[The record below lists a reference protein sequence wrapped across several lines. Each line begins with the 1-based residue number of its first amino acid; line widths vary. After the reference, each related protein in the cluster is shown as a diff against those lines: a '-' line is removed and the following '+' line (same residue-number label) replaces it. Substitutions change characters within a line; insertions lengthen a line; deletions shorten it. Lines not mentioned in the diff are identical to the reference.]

1 MTTLYSRSIQL
12 LLLGLLLTPCVKAQ
26 DISLSK
32 LNVNTTNSEMAPMVL
47 DSTLYFISN
56 RKSSV
61 LVNVFTQDDQHLYKL
76 YSAPLEPDGRAGKVT
91 LFEPTADQPLTSGPI
106 TFSPDGAL
114 LITTLN
120 QTRELSSARHSDTE
134 NQLRLY
140 QSYKRRDSWQTLDE
154 IPFNIG
160 NYSVTHPSLSPD
172 GGMLFFASNKPGGY
186 GETDLYVSR
195 RTATGWGTPE
205 NLGETINTPGSE
217 LFPFYH
223 PSGKLYFTSD
233 GHGGMGGM
241 DIFYTTYST
250 QWSPPV
256 GLEAPI
262 NSSADDFSCYIFPD
276 EATGLMASNREG
288 SDNLYQFKYEMIFC
302 ETPNEVVED
311 VYCFTF
317 YEEGDFD
324 KDTVPHQ
331 YRWEFSDGVQA
342 RGDEVDHC
350 FPGPGFYE
358 IFLHVI
364 DSITGEE
371 LYAVANYELLL
382 EETKQVYFSAPDTLP
397 LGDTLTLDAQL
408 MGWGEMEPVQYFW
421 ELEEN
426 EEIRLG
432 KTIQHIFRKK
442 GTYTIKCE
450 AYWED
455 NQLCSYRTIVVE

>member
-1 MTTLYSRSIQL
+1 LANLKAFKTMSKLYSRSVQF
-12 LLLGLLLTPCVKAQ
+12 LLLGLLLTPCVNAQ
-26 DISLSK
+26 DIGITK
-32 LNVNTTNSEMAPMVL
+32 LNVNTASNSEMAPMVL

-61 LVNVFTQDDQHLYKL
+61 LVNVFTQEDQHLYKL
-76 YSAPLEPDGRAGKVT
+76 YAAPLRSDGSAGKVT
-91 LFEPTADQPLTSGPI
+91 LFELTADQPLTSGPI

-140 QSYKRRDSWQTLDE
+140 QSYKRQDRWQTMEE

-205 NLGETINTPGSE
+205 NLGETINTSGSE

-223 PSGKLYFTSD
+223 PSGKLYFTSN

-241 DIFYTTYST
+241 DIFYTTYDT
-250 QWSPPV
+250 QWAPPV
-256 GLEAPI
+256 ALESPI
-262 NSSADDFSCYIFPD
+262 NSTADDFSCYIFPD
-276 EATGLMASNREG
+276 EATGYFASDREG
-288 SDNLYQFKYEMIFC
+288 SDNLYQFKYEMVFC
-302 ETPNEVVED
+302 EASNEVVED

-317 YEEGDFD
+317 FEEGDFD

-342 RGDEVDHC
+342 RG
-350 FPGPGFYE
+350 
-358 IFLHVI
+358 
-364 DSITGEE
+364 
-371 LYAVANYELLL
+371 
-382 EETKQVYFSAPDTLP
+382 TK
-397 LGDTLTLDAQL
+397 
-408 MGWGEMEPVQYFW
+408 
-421 ELEEN
+421 
-426 EEIRLG
+426 
-432 KTIQHIFRKK
+432 
-442 GTYTIKCE
+442 
-450 AYWED
+450 
-455 NQLCSYRTIVVE
+455 